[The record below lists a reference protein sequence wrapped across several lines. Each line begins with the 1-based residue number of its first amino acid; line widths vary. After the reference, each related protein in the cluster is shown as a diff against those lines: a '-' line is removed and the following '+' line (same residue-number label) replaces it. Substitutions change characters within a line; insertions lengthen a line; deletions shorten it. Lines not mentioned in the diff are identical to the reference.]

1 MIDRFKRAIRYR
13 KWAILLIPLIGPLGE
28 LTESA
33 INNNSVNTTTM
44 MIHYVGIAVIVIAFS
59 MVKDEY
65 KNQKD

>member
-1 MIDRFKRAIRYR
+1 M
-13 KWAILLIPLIGPLGE
+13 IGPLGE